1 MKTILSRRISIV
13 LLLSFLALN
22 VSAQRKL
29 VKPSRKKVAQSV
41 VQDSAKAFTDSMM
54 VAVNDSALT
63 TKSDSARSIVLND
76 TKVVKAGKD
85 WSTWRPDPKR
95 ALWLALVLPGAGQ
108 IYNRKYWKLPIIY
121 GGFMGCIY
129 AMTWNNQ
136 MYKDYSQAF
145 IDISDGNPATASY
158 KQFQHL
164 GVNIDESNPGRYKE
178 VFKSRRDKYR
188 RWRDLSFFVML
199 GVYALSVIDAY
210 VDAELSKFDIS
221 DDLSL
226 EVKPAVINNKM
237 SKNPIESSHIG
248 LECSLTF

>member
-1 MKTILSRRISIV
+1 
-13 LLLSFLALN
+13 
-22 VSAQRKL
+22 
-29 VKPSRKKVAQSV
+29 
-41 VQDSAKAFTDSMM
+41 
-54 VAVNDSALT
+54 
-63 TKSDSARSIVLND
+63 
-76 TKVVKAGKD
+76 
-85 WSTWRPDPKR
+85 
-95 ALWLALVLPGAGQ
+95 
-108 IYNRKYWKLPIIY
+108 
-121 GGFMGCIY
+121 MGCIY

-158 KQFQHL
+158 KHFQHL

>member
-1 MKTILSRRISIV
+1 MKTLPTRRIYVV
-13 LLLSFLALN
+13 LMLCLLATG

-29 VKPSRKKVAQSV
+29 HKPSKKKVAQTIIA
-41 VQDSAKAFTDSMM
+41 DSTKIIGDSLL
-54 VAVNDSALT
+54 VAVNDSALADT
-63 TKSDSARSIVLND
+63 AKSVVVTD

-95 ALWLALVLPGAGQ
+95 ALWLALVFPGAGQ

-121 GGFMGCIY
+121 GGFMGCLY
-129 AMTWNNQ
+129 AMSWNNQ
-136 MYKDYSQAF
+136 MYKDYSQAY

-164 GVNIDESNPGRYKE
+164 GVVIDESNPGRYKDL
-178 VFKSRRDKYR
+178 FKSRRDKYR
-188 RWRDLSFFVML
+188 RWRDLSFFVMI

-221 DDLSL
+221 DDLTLRL
-226 EVKPAVINNKM
+226 EPAIINNNM
-237 SKNPIESSHIG
+237 SRNPIESSSVG
-248 LECSLTF
+248 LQCSLIF

>member
-1 MKTILSRRISIV
+1 MVVVMMSACLTVSAVEHESAKTLPAEPDSIISVKILTAAEADSINKRSLQIINDTAKTIG
-13 LLLSFLALN
+13 
-22 VSAQRKL
+22 KL
-29 VKPSRKKVAQSV
+29 TVA
-41 VQDSAKAFTDSMM
+41 DS
-54 VAVNDSALT
+54 
-63 TKSDSARSIVLND
+63 
-76 TKVVKAGKD
+76 TKVKRKSKRD
-85 WSTWRPDPKR
+85 WSTWQPDPKR
-95 ALWLALVLPGAGQ
+95 AMWLAIVLPGAGQ
-108 IYNRKYWKLPIIY
+108 IYNQKYWKLPIIY

-158 KQFQHL
+158 KHFQHL

-221 DDLSL
+221 EDLSL

>member
-158 KQFQHL
+158 KHFQH
-164 GVNIDESNPGRYKE
+164 
-178 VFKSRRDKYR
+178 F
-188 RWRDLSFFVML
+188 
-199 GVYALSVIDAY
+199 
-210 VDAELSKFDIS
+210 
-221 DDLSL
+221 
-226 EVKPAVINNKM
+226 
-237 SKNPIESSHIG
+237 
-248 LECSLTF
+248 

>member
-1 MKTILSRRISIV
+1 
-13 LLLSFLALN
+13 
-22 VSAQRKL
+22 
-29 VKPSRKKVAQSV
+29 
-41 VQDSAKAFTDSMM
+41 
-54 VAVNDSALT
+54 
-63 TKSDSARSIVLND
+63 
-76 TKVVKAGKD
+76 
-85 WSTWRPDPKR
+85 
-95 ALWLALVLPGAGQ
+95 
-108 IYNRKYWKLPIIY
+108 
-121 GGFMGCIY
+121 MGCIY

>member
-1 MKTILSRRISIV
+1 
-13 LLLSFLALN
+13 
-22 VSAQRKL
+22 
-29 VKPSRKKVAQSV
+29 
-41 VQDSAKAFTDSMM
+41 
-54 VAVNDSALT
+54 
-63 TKSDSARSIVLND
+63 
-76 TKVVKAGKD
+76 
-85 WSTWRPDPKR
+85 
-95 ALWLALVLPGAGQ
+95 
-108 IYNRKYWKLPIIY
+108 
-121 GGFMGCIY
+121 MGCIY

-158 KQFQHL
+158 KHFQHL

-237 SKNPIESSHIG
+237 SKNPIESSPIG